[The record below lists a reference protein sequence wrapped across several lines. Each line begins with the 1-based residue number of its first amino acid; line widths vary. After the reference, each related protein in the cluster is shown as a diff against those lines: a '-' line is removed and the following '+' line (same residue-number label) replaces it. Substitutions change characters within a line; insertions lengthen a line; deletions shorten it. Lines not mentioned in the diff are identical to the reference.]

1 MTVSASRATSLSE
14 EYASAIA
21 IASAEAT
28 DVGRYNPLMD
38 DGWIEIGSAQKRTQL
53 TTYIKHVIHVHT
65 LWGNSSQRWVQ

>member
-38 DGWIEIGSAQKRTQL
+38 GLR
-53 TTYIKHVIHVHT
+53 
-65 LWGNSSQRWVQ
+65 